1 MLRSVAGYQM
11 YRRHVRQRVTA
22 ELALRFLLQN
32 NEFPRS
38 VHFCLTRA
46 QSVLPTMPP
55 RPGVASADSALPVQ
69 NRIALR
75 AYELYLQRGGLDGH
89 ADEDWLQAER
99 EMLPHQDR

>member
-1 MLRSVAGYQM
+1 V
-11 YRRHVRQRVTA
+11 V
-22 ELALRFLLQN
+22 N
-32 NEFPRS
+32 
-38 VHFCLTRA
+38 
-46 QSVLPTMPP
+46 
-55 RPGVASADSALPVQ
+55 GVAPGDSALPVQ